1 VDVAGLIAS
10 SLQLSNQDFL
20 AGRINFSGSPG
31 AGALQNQGS
40 LTTPSGGRIYLIAP
54 RVENSGLINAP
65 NGDILLAAGHQV
77 SLVDSSN
84 PDLRVVV
91 SAPDAMALNLGQIMA
106 ASGRIG
112 IHAALLQQ
120 SGRISADAA
129 VQGEGGRIFLK
140 ASEHAHLTAGSAT
153 TARGN
158 SGGQVRVDA
167 AGDGVLAGR
176 VDVSASQG
184 SGGQV
189 QLLGKRVAVEAT
201 GSVDASGPL
210 GGGQIL
216 VGGDYRG
223 ENPAVRSASQ
233 TRLDSGARLDADAT
247 LQGDG
252 GKVIVW
258 GNETTQAHGEISAR
272 GGARGGNGGLVETSA
287 QYLDTQGAPGR
298 YPRAPRPD
306 GNVAAGPNRCLY
318 RKFDRRSGRESNG
331 RHLDNHVDGSQF
343 HHLYSRSG
351 NTTWLIQCH
360 HRLDHRRYERHSLS
374 WQHYRAR
381 LIFLDLRQHPDPD

>member
-153 TARGN
+153 TARGK
-158 SGGQVRVDA
+158 QR
-167 AGDGVLAGR
+167 R
-176 VDVSASQG
+176 
-184 SGGQV
+184 
-189 QLLGKRVAVEAT
+189 T
-201 GSVDASGPL
+201 GS
-210 GGGQIL
+210 
-216 VGGDYRG
+216 R
-223 ENPAVRSASQ
+223 
-233 TRLDSGARLDADAT
+233 
-247 LQGDG
+247 
-252 GKVIVW
+252 
-258 GNETTQAHGEISAR
+258 
-272 GGARGGNGGLVETSA
+272 
-287 QYLDTQGAPGR
+287 
-298 YPRAPRPD
+298 
-306 GNVAAGPNRCLY
+306 
-318 RKFDRRSGRESNG
+318 
-331 RHLDNHVDGSQF
+331 
-343 HHLYSRSG
+343 
-351 NTTWLIQCH
+351 
-360 HRLDHRRYERHSLS
+360 
-374 WQHYRAR
+374 
-381 LIFLDLRQHPDPD
+381 